1 MGKGG
6 SMTKKY
12 YVSESAFIEVTCEL
26 AEKMMKERLG
36 DKFPLMFE
44 DHGNSYNAEGQEHF
58 NQLYDKVQN
67 ILEDADIIP
76 TDIKLDEELGIDI
89 NQYVQ
94 RDEEDPKV
102 IYFRESAFLEDAK
115 EYLQEDKPDF
125 KIIIE

>member
-12 YVSESAFIEVTCEL
+12 YVSESVFINVSCDL

-58 NQLYDKVQN
+58 NQLYEKVQN

-76 TDIKLDEELGIDI
+76 TDIKLDEELGVDI

>member
-1 MGKGG
+1 
-6 SMTKKY
+6 MTKKY
-12 YVSESAFIEVTCEL
+12 YVSESVFINVSCDL

-58 NQLYDKVQN
+58 NQLYEKVQN

>member
-58 NQLYDKVQN
+58 NQLYEKVQN